1 MSNNIVE
8 AIDRISKSLGG
19 NAASNNAT
27 EAIDKLSVAL
37 NEKLKGAEYDL
48 SWTQIVNDIQA
59 GDFSRYAVGD
69 ILTCSYK
76 GEDGTIYD
84 NPLRIV
90 DIREEEFEDGDTRK
104 GMWLQQKYA
113 TADAVQFSHPRAL
126 VALPEG
132 LAAGTYY
139 IACAYKVSNY
149 FTSGSGIQFTTTI
162 DIPAG
167 GRIAPTLSGSYAN
180 FNESMGLISYAAD
193 GKTVLE
199 NLTVTKGTSGTLL
212 GTTGANANSRS
223 ENVNDIYEV
232 QYGSNNFEISAA
244 RQWLNSDK
252 KAGEWWTPQDKWDVA
267 PANLNNID
275 GYLSKL
281 PKSLVAALRPISTVT
296 VGNTAVYSNAEAET
310 FDLVTM
316 PSKEQMYIAKQSNN
330 EGAAFSYWQELNG
343 TDTPYQNG
351 SYNQSTGSIE
361 PTYDELKI
369 GSVNKP
375 ETPSTIW
382 LRSARVGSP
391 SGVWYVHLNGIVSYA
406 GACYQLRLLPI
417 MFIC

>member
-37 NEKLKGAEYDL
+37 NGKLKGAEYDL
-48 SWTQIVNDIQA
+48 TWTQIVNDIQA

-69 ILTCSYK
+69 ILTCKY
-76 GEDGTIYD
+76 GEYD

-90 DIREEEFEDGDTRK
+90 DIREEELEDGTTRK

-113 TADAVQFSHPRAL
+113 TADTVQFSRGRAL
-126 VALPEG
+126 FYFEEG
-132 LAAGTYY
+132 LAAGTYNFTLS
-139 IACAYKVSNY
+139 AKFSNDY
-149 FTSGSGIQFTTTI
+149 PANTVLSFTIEN
-162 DIPAG
+162 DVPAG
-167 GRIAPTLSGSYAN
+167 GKLAFSTTSLDTAKVLIYA
-180 FNESMGLISYAAD
+180 ED
-193 GKTVLE
+193 GKTLLE
-199 NLTVTKGTSGTLL
+199 EGSILTKETAGTSL
-212 GTTGANANSRS
+212 GDVAVLTRS
-223 ENVNDIYEV
+223 GNTNNLYEAL
-232 QYGSNNFEISAA
+232 YGNNLFEFSAA

-252 KAGEWWTPQDKWDVA
+252 SAGEWWEAKDNFDIA
-267 PANLNNID
+267 PNNLNEID

-281 PKSLVAALRPISTVT
+281 PKSLVAALRPAKTVT

-310 FDLVTM
+310 FDLITL

-343 TDTPYQNG
+343 TN
-351 SYNQSTGSIE
+351 STFADF
-361 PTYDELKI
+361 TAYDALKI
-369 GSVNKP
+369 GSIDKP
-375 ETPSTIW
+375 DTPCNIF
-382 LRSARVGSP
+382 LRSAGVGNP
-391 SGVWYVHLNGIVSYA
+391 YGVWYVSLYGSVNRYA
-406 GACYQLRLLPI
+406 AASTQFRFLPI

>member
-48 SWTQIVNDIQA
+48 TWTQIVNDIQA

-69 ILTCSYK
+69 ILTCTYK
-76 GEDGTIYD
+76 GEDGTLYD

-90 DIREEEFEDGDTRK
+90 DIREEELEDGDTRK

-126 VALPEG
+126 FYFEEG
-132 LAAGTYY
+132 LTAGTY
-139 IACAYKVSNY
+139 N
-149 FTSGSGIQFTTTI
+149 F
-162 DIPAG
+162 
-167 GRIAPTLSGSYAN
+167 TLSAKFSNSYPKNTVLSFTIENDVPEGSKLAFSTTNLATAKVLIYA
-180 FNESMGLISYAAD
+180 ED
-193 GKTVLE
+193 GKTLLE
-199 NLTVTKGTSGTLL
+199 EGSILTKETAGTSL
-212 GTTGANANSRS
+212 GNVAILTRS
-223 ENVNDIYEV
+223 GNTNNLYEAL
-232 QYGSNNFEISAA
+232 YGNNLFEFSAA

-252 KAGEWWTPQDKWDVA
+252 PAGEWWEAKDNFDIA
-267 PANLNNID
+267 PDNLNDID

-296 VGNTAVYSNAEAET
+296 VGNTAVYSNDEAET
-310 FDLVTM
+310 FDLVTL
-316 PSKEQMYIAKQSNN
+316 PSKEQMYMVKQSNN
-330 EGAAFSYWQELNG
+330 EGTAFSYWQEMNG
-343 TDTPYQNG
+343 TDTPYQDVD
-351 SYNQSTGSIE
+351 YNPYTGSNE
-361 PTYDELKI
+361 PIYDELKI
-369 GSVNKP
+369 GSIDKP
-375 ETPSTIW
+375 ETPSSIW
-382 LRSARVGSP
+382 LRSANVGYP
-391 SGVWYVHLNGIVSYA
+391 NHVWGVDLIGCVYGTSAYNQY
-406 GACYQLRLLPI
+406 RLQPI

>member
-37 NEKLKGAEYDL
+37 NGKLKGAEYDL
-48 SWTQIVNDIQA
+48 TWSQIVNDIQA
-59 GDFSRYAVGD
+59 GDFSRYTIGD
-69 ILTCSYK
+69 ILTCKY
-76 GEDGTIYD
+76 GEYD

-90 DIREEEFEDGDTRK
+90 DIREEELEDGTTRK

-113 TADAVQFSHPRAL
+113 TAESIQFSHPRAL

-162 DIPAG
+162 DIPSG
-167 GRIAPTLSGSYAN
+167 GRIAPTLSVNFVN

-232 QYGSNNFEISAA
+232 QYGSNNFEFSAA

-252 KAGEWWTPQDKWDVA
+252 KAGEWWTPQDKWDIA
-267 PANLNNID
+267 PVNLNDID

-310 FDLVTM
+310 FDLVTL
-316 PSKEQMYIAKQSNN
+316 PSKEQMYIVKQSNN
-330 EGAAFSYWQELNG
+330 EGSAFSYWQELNR

-361 PTYDELKI
+361 SIYDELKI
-369 GSVNKP
+369 GSVDKP
-375 ETPSTIW
+375 ETPSNIW
-382 LRSARVGSP
+382 LRSASVGYP
-391 SGVWYVHLNGIVSYA
+391 GAVWYVDLYGCVFSSNT
-406 GACYQLRLLPI
+406 CNQLRLQPI